1 MAKSP
6 TRSWDSSTLH
16 NDSRAWFV
24 TKWPGKYAG
33 APDADILFV
42 FEIPRPRC
50 LCIQLVAH
58 STQGW
63 EHQVLC
69 DLASTFP
76 APEVLITD
84 NTKLQHALVSAGAS
98 FQNPATAYLEK
109 PITLM
114 PAIRQC
120 LLSLMEL
127 LNTPAFQ
134 TLSAISELNEG
145 LESWRT
151 KYNAGSCTGIT

>member
-1 MAKSP
+1 MPESP
-6 TRSWDSSTLH
+6 TRSWDSSSLH

-33 APDADILFV
+33 APEADILFV

-50 LCIQLVAH
+50 LCIRLVAN

-69 DLASTFP
+69 SPASIFP
-76 APEVLITD
+76 PPETLITD
-84 NTKLQHALVSAGAS
+84 NTKLQHALVSAGAR

-114 PAIRQC
+114 PVIHQC
-120 LLSLMEL
+120 ILSLTEL
-127 LNTPAFQ
+127 LNSPTFQ
-134 TLSAISELNEG
+134 TLSGINELNEG

-151 KYNAGSCTGIT
+151 KYNAGSCTGTT